1 MNLSL
6 KSRTVRHQAGNL
18 GMLIFS
24 ISFVCAPPAGAQD
37 AQAAA
42 RASSVSQTTE
52 WIPAY
57 DLAKEI
63 QVQGTIE
70 GIEAAGRN
78 LPIGTHILIQTAQGV
93 VDAHLGNG
101 RVASPSYLGLST
113 GASVT
118 VLGMIESAGGN
129 DILLARILTT
139 PDHIFIL
146 RNQHGIPVRGT
157 ARTSSVRSRALKGS
171 L

>member
-6 KSRTVRHQAGNL
+6 KSRMVRRQAGNL
-18 GMLIFS
+18 GMLILAV
-24 ISFVCAPPAGAQD
+24 SFGCALPAGAQD

-57 DLAKEI
+57 DLAREI

-70 GIEAAGRN
+70 GIEAAGTN
-78 LPIGTHILIQTAQGV
+78 LPIGTHIRIRTAQGV
-93 VDAHLGNG
+93 VDAHLGNP
-101 RVASPSYLGLST
+101 RAASPSYLGLST

-118 VLGMIESAGGN
+118 VLGMVESAGGH
-129 DILLARILTT
+129 DIVLARILTT
-139 PDHIFIL
+139 PNHIFIL

-157 ARTSSVRSRALKGS
+157 ARTSSVRSNALNGG